1 MVVTCTAL
9 QQSKKQNGWMR
20 NLFGESTLN
29 YLIELVTDSLW
40 VFVFHSDGSRF
51 Y

>member
-1 MVVTCTAL
+1 
-9 QQSKKQNGWMR
+9 MR

-29 YLIELVTDSLW
+29 YLIKLATDSLW

-51 Y
+51 IRNNWSLILEL